1 MSGTVWVPGAEFL
14 QPVGAAGQMLN
25 DAPARV
31 IWHTTEAP
39 SGTTSRGAQYF
50 DAMAAV
56 LRAKKAE
63 PHLLWDP
70 VTDRLGQFFGLDKAA
85 RAVKNDPATGC
96 QTNRTGAAC
105 IQIEVVAQ
113 AANPFTSYW
122 TPGPNYRALMAALRS
137 WGIPEEFPAGE
148 LSRAG
153 EAVSRDHHTWMTR
166 GGHYGHVHVP
176 GNQHWDCGFIDTA
189 ELFRAG
195 APDWEEDFMASIHD
209 KVIQS
214 PIPGD
219 DNKLVSPAELLM
231 YLAAT
236 VNRLD
241 SELTEAR
248 DGRLGEDLRKAHNW
262 LKNFSWGLGEH
273 LAVEGD
279 RDRNGAAMAK
289 GGRFLQSLV
298 SLSRRA

>member
-1 MSGTVWVPGAEFL
+1 MSGTVWVPGAERL
-14 QPVGAAGQMLN
+14 EPLGASGKMLD

-39 SGTTSRGAQYF
+39 SGATPKGKQYF
-50 DAMAAV
+50 DAMALV

-70 VTDRLGQFFGLDKAA
+70 VTDRLGQFFPLDRAA

-122 TPGPNYRALMAALRS
+122 TPGPNFKAVMAALRT
-137 WGIPEEFPAGE
+137 WDIPEEFPAGA

-153 EAVSRDHHTWMTR
+153 ESVSRDHHTWMTR
-166 GGHYGHVHVP
+166 GGHYGHTHVP
-176 GNQHWDCGFIDTA
+176 GNSHWDCGFIDTA

-209 KVIQS
+209 KVIES

-219 DNKLVSPAELLM
+219 NNKLVSVAELLM
-231 YLAAT
+231 YLAYK
-236 VNRLD
+236 VNAVER
-241 SELTEAR
+241 ELVEER
-248 DGRLGEDLRKAHNW
+248 DGRLGNDLRKAHNW

-279 RDRNGAAMAK
+279 RDRAGAPMAK
-289 GGRFLQSLV
+289 GGRFLQTLTR
-298 SLSRRA
+298 LSRGA